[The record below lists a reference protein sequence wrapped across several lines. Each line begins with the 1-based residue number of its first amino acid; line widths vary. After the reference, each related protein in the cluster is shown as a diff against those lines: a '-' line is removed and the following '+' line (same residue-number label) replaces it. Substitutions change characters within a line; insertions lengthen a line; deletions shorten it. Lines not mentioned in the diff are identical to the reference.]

1 MDSSFRFP
9 AGNKEAYR
17 AAARKMTAIC
27 KRLGAIRM
35 VECWG
40 DDVPDGKVTDF
51 RRAVDAKEGETVVF
65 SLDRVAFQGG
75 ARQGQQGDAGR
86 PGDEGHGHAVRTASE
101 WIYGGFVMLARHR
114 PPDRQME
121 VSHAE

>member
-1 MDSSFRFP
+1 MSYIDGFVVPVP

-17 AAARKMTAIC
+17 ASAQKMTAIC

-51 RRAVDAKEGETVVF
+51 KRAVDAKEGETVVF
-65 SLDRVAFQGG
+65 SLGSNGLPRRCATR
-75 ARQGQQGDAGR
+75 ATRQ
-86 PGDEGHGHAVRTASE
+86 
-101 WIYGGFVMLARHR
+101 
-114 PPDRQME
+114 
-121 VSHAE
+121 